1 MTTKTEALLWIDTET
16 TAIEPRDGQ
25 LLEIGMILTDMQGNQ
40 LEPPR
45 NWLIRHPYIR
55 MTPTTAYA
63 IDLHARNKL
72 IDQTFEHGMSEDAVA
87 TMVHETLTALADRYV
102 LHPAGTN
109 PDFDLQW
116 LKTGLGLQLTQ
127 LHYRKLDMTALRML
141 TTQVALGAWTSAPT
155 DHRVTTCLSRDIR
168 EYTRILDAITA
179 LADGSHGHKTGEAL

>member
-1 MTTKTEALLWIDTET
+1 MTTKTDALLWIDTET

-45 NWLIRHPYIR
+45 AWLIRHSYIR

-87 TMVHETLTALADRYV
+87 TMVHETLTTLADRYT

-109 PDFDLQW
+109 VGFDLTW
-116 LKTGLGLQLTQ
+116 LRSIGLQLNT
-127 LHYRKLDMTALRML
+127 LDYHRLDLTGLRFLMQ
-141 TTQVALGAWTSAPT
+141 QVSLGAWAKQDA
-155 DHRVTTCLSRDIR
+155 DHRVATCLDRDIK
-168 EYTRILDAITA
+168 EYKHILDKIIA
-179 LADGSHGHKTGEAL
+179 LAERSES

>member
-25 LLEIGMILTDMQGNQ
+25 LLEIGMTLTDMQGNQ

-45 NWLIRHPYIR
+45 NWLIRHQCIR

-72 IDQTFEHGMSEDAVA
+72 IDQTFEHGMPEDAVA
-87 TMVHETLTALADRYV
+87 TMVHKTLTTLADRYV

-109 PDFDLQW
+109 VGFDLTW
-116 LKTGLGLQLTQ
+116 LRSIGLQLGM
-127 LHYRKLDMTALRML
+127 LDYHLLDLTALRIL
-141 TTQVALGAWTSAPT
+141 VKQIALGAWTSAPT
-155 DHRVTTCLSRDIR
+155 DHRVITCLSRDIR

-179 LADGSHGHKTGEAL
+179 LADGSHGRGAGEAL